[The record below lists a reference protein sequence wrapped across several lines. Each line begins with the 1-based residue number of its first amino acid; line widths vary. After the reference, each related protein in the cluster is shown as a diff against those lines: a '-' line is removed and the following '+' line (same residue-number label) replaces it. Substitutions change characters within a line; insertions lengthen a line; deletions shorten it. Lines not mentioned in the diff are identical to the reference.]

1 MDSISRTFHHRVR
14 SLASTDVAIQPAEP
28 EIQVLWA
35 RRKLTGCC
43 LCVGS
48 SPTNHQSRQG
58 VRPPRQCLHGT
69 ASEHF
74 VAGAWVFRISEIA
87 SLFLVVVRI
96 SLFLCLLSSHVT
108 NFVTYTQ
115 VCFISTPDEAELAST
130 LGLDVLGT
138 HPELQYALQ
147 AFQQIKPYG
156 SLFQLIVIA
165 LIYSGRYVDTMGQSL
180 GRAHYLE
187 RLGFCFLTVQISCS
201 LRTNWLKRLLSECV
215 WVTKCLLCRHSLHTC
230 CLIVESPWMFMPR

>member
-1 MDSISRTFHHRVR
+1 MVQPLRTLLLVH
-14 SLASTDVAIQPAEP
+14 
-28 EIQVLWA
+28 
-35 RRKLTGCC
+35 GCFEF
-43 LCVGS
+43 
-48 SPTNHQSRQG
+48 
-58 VRPPRQCLHGT
+58 PRLLSC
-69 ASEHF
+69 F
-74 VAGAWVFRISEIA
+74 F
-87 SLFLVVVRI
+87 VVRI
-96 SLFLCLLSSHVT
+96 SLFLCLLSPHVT
-108 NFVTYTQ
+108 NFGTYTQ

-147 AFQQIKPYG
+147 AFRQIKPYG

-165 LIYSGRYVDTMGQSL
+165 RIYFGLYVDTMGQSL

-187 RLGFCFLTVQISCS
+187 RLGSCFLTVQISCS

-215 WVTKCLLCRHSLHTC
+215 WVYKSGLLCRHSLHTC